1 MHRSERL
8 MKLLELLHNQPG
20 LEAQA
25 LAKACGTS
33 PRTLQRD
40 LDALG
45 AARFP
50 VYFARGSRPD
60 APTLLP
66 AVRLPGG
73 VRDGGE
79 AGPGGLAGAGAAVLV
94 AERVEAG

>member
-45 AARFP
+45 AAGFP
-50 VYFARGSRPD
+50 VYFERGYRLA

-66 AVRLPGG
+66 AVTLT
-73 VRDGGE
+73 VE
-79 AGPGGLAGAGAAVLV
+79 QALALRMAA
-94 AERVEAG
+94 ASAAQRSCSNAS